1 MHAYLLSTDHVI
13 QPFGRPAS
21 ETPVHNRSLGAHQEQ
36 VLRDLGCTVERIAD
50 PEQVRRLPCLL
61 VYDDVYF
68 THHAM
73 ARFLKAA
80 RQRGNSDRANARA
93 ALRASALTE
102 RFTPGFQGEQ
112 VEVPGV
118 GTCRAYDCY
127 YLTRFDPRLP
137 ASGQADVLP
146 VPYRMV
152 KVRQRA
158 NLYFEPTGLF
168 VVPISRAFM
177 TPIRHWSA
185 AVTANLL
192 GMTAFFC
199 RTLRKRPWA
208 AATLPAR
215 LLWRAGSLRPASL
228 AGKFYVAGPRC
239 RVAPSAHVEGA
250 VLGRGVRVGPHA
262 VVRGAVIGDNSAVG
276 PGAVVEGSTLAN
288 RVSVDSGVTLRAC
301 VAGPGANF
309 GSVITQFSMLG
320 RNAVLCPESGLFDF
334 RLHGDVEVTLDGRRV
349 ASGSRLLGG
358 CLGDGAFLGPG
369 VRLLSG
375 QEVPNHCMLIESPRA
390 LVRDVDDR
398 LPEHVLRLDARNPRR
413 PVRRRKAS

>member
-21 ETPVHNRSLGAHQEQ
+21 ETPVHNRTLAAHQEQ
-36 VLRDLGCTVERIAD
+36 VLRDLGCTVERIGS

-68 THHAM
+68 THHAL

-80 RQRGNSDRANARA
+80 RRRGNSERANARV

-112 VEVPGV
+112 VEVSGV

-137 ASGQADVLP
+137 ASRQADVLS

-168 VVPISRAFM
+168 VVPISRVFM

-208 AATLPAR
+208 AATLPVR
-215 LLWRAGSLRPASL
+215 LLWRAASLRPASL
-228 AGKFYVAGPRC
+228 VGKFYVAGPRC

-250 VLGRGVRVGPHA
+250 VLGRGVRIGPHA
-262 VVRGAVIGDNSAVG
+262 VVRGAVIGDNSAIG
-276 PGAVVEGSTLAN
+276 PGAVVEGCTLAN
-288 RVSVDSGVTLRAC
+288 RVSVDSGVTLRGC

-309 GSVITQFSMLG
+309 GAVITQFSLLG

-334 RLHGDVEVTLDGRRV
+334 RLQGDVEVTLDGRRV

-369 VRLLSG
+369 VKLLSG
-375 QEVPNHCMLIESPRA
+375 QEVPNHCILVESPRE